1 MRKFRY
7 KQIADIAFAV
17 SQTSK
22 PRPSVIAGRNVVIN
36 NVPFYLTLYM
46 DGPED
51 PFIELLEEGEEELS
65 TGYLHNFSEPELVD
79 ILRDILEDGSKE
91 WTITNYEQ
99 VCNHLEDAAS
109 AGEFARKAFE
119 LVHEELTPDT
129 VLSDFL
135 SKLMGQYFIP
145 MPEFHEQE
153 EEKDAVRILNAYGG
167 GIGDL
172 DENEIEDFMDMLH
185 G

>member
-1 MRKFRY
+1 MKKFSY
-7 KQIADIAFAV
+7 KQLKDIAYAV
-17 SQTSK
+17 AVTDK
-22 PRPSVIAGRNVVIN
+22 NPPSVIPARDVIIN
-36 NVPFYLTLYM
+36 NVPYYLTLYM

-51 PFIELLEEGEEELS
+51 PFIELLEEGEEEMS

-99 VCNHLEDAAS
+99 VCNHLEGAAR
-109 AGEFARKAFE
+109 AGELARKAFE

-145 MPEFHEQE
+145 MPEFHEE
-153 EEKDAVRILNAYGG
+153 EDVCT
-167 GIGDL
+167 
-172 DENEIEDFMDMLH
+172 M
-185 G
+185 